1 MLRRRQGAEV
11 DHHVQGEHLA
21 AFVVGHL
28 GVEPALDHH
37 VQPDQRQAVKHAQA
51 QPGPGVDQQQVEQ
64 GGDRAESG
72 AEGER
77 ADMPNATNQR
87 NRQPGAKE
95 KTDEV
100 PGHDQSEHPGGVAF
114 GDATQGQ

>member
-1 MLRRRQGAEV
+1 MQ
-11 DHHVQGEHLA
+11 
-21 AFVVGHL
+21 
-28 GVEPALDHH
+28 
-37 VQPDQRQAVKHAQA
+37 
-51 QPGPGVDQQQVEQ
+51 Q
-64 GGDRAESG
+64 GGDGRQCG
-72 AEGER
+72 AKGKR

-100 PGHDQSEHPGGVAF
+100 PGHDQSEHPAGVAF